1 MTDSDRLREIAE
13 KLKKERP
20 YQALVCLQ
28 IADKLENQP
37 PSDEAETNEA
47 IKKEVDKRFDDTY
60 GPDMNKIYGFIQG
73 AKWMQKQLNK

>member
-47 IKKEVDKRFDDTY
+47 I
-60 GPDMNKIYGFIQG
+60 
-73 AKWMQKQLNK
+73 